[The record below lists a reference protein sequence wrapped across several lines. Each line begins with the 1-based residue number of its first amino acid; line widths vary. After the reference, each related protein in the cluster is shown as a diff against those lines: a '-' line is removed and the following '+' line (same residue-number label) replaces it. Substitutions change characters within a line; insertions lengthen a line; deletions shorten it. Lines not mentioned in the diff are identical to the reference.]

1 MDYLNSIHCNKE
13 PFAATSGKDSYL
25 SKPFHDA
32 LEKLTLS
39 IRLGAGLHVVVGT
52 NGSGKTTLLEQLS
65 EKFSADTNTIVLS
78 INNPQYSNL
87 PQFLTTLAGAF
98 KIIKPPSGIEDKKF
112 QEAFNTFFHKQCL
125 QEKKSVLLLI
135 DNGQTL
141 PDFCLQALNDFY
153 NHHTD
158 CRRMLQTVIC
168 GDPPLQ
174 NKIKSINEINSRV
187 VFTIPLKSFSFKET
201 KEFIRFHLERA
212 ALTPDSPP
220 ALFSTSSLWA
230 IYRLTQ
236 GDPKQIIDLCHF
248 IVLTLIIENQEKA
261 NWFMTLRCANLLFP
275 KRAKKLQ
282 LIRAGS
288 LSSLIVLML
297 IFGLWSEQ
305 MKTVMAPP
313 AKQSAKPPIVK
324 KLLPINP
331 QPQEVAKVE
340 EAVQPEP
347 EKAQESAVVPPAEKE
362 ISTIIEET
370 IQQEPEVANEIA
382 PIPQPVEEKLATVVP
397 PAEKITAITND
408 AAQEKTP
415 AGINVQEESGIET
428 VPVVP
433 GAVPVEEI
441 TKIISPA
448 ILERREVMPGDT
460 FLVMIQKVYG
470 PGHLKPHFINQVLE
484 ANPQLR
490 NPENLAVGNE
500 VFFPFLAAKDEMPIV
515 TMAENPVAVAGETD
529 SLVSKKLNRKMQP
542 ADSPDLIGKLTVQPG
557 DTLEKLIRGIY
568 GPFSFNPDY
577 TRKVL
582 AANKQLKNPDR
593 LEVGETIYLPD
604 LPVMPEIGLPAKPQ
618 SVASR
623 GETPEFLGEI
633 TAIEDDTFG
642 DMIRNIYGP
651 GSFNDEN
658 IAKVLAV
665 NPKMKN
671 SNFLLVGQKVRFPTI
686 LVALT
691 PKTPDVWWVKIITLN
706 DLQSAYRFLRVYSTW
721 SPPLLIIPSR
731 DDTGRVLF
739 NVLLQEYFM
748 DKQSAQT
755 ALNELPGSIKV
766 DAKAL
771 QGLNSNTFYYWT
783 K

>member
-25 SKPFHDA
+25 NKPFHEA
-32 LEKLTLS
+32 LEKLTHS
-39 IRLGAGLHVVVGT
+39 IRLGAGLHVVVGA

-65 EKFSADTNTIVLS
+65 EKFSGDKNTIVLS

-87 PQFLTTLAGAF
+87 PQFLITLAGAF
-98 KIIKPPSGIEDKKF
+98 KTIKPPSGMEDKKF
-112 QEAFNTFFHKQCL
+112 QEAFHTFFHKQCL

-135 DNGQTL
+135 DNGHIL
-141 PDFCLQALNDFY
+141 PDFCLQALNALY

-168 GDPPLQ
+168 GDPSLQ
-174 NKIKSINEINSRV
+174 KKIKSIIEINSRV

-220 ALFSTSSLWA
+220 ALFSTSSQWA

-248 IVLTLIIENQEKA
+248 IVLTLVIENQEKA
-261 NWFMTLRCANLLFP
+261 NWFMTLRCANLLTP

-305 MKTVMAPP
+305 MQTVMAPP
-313 AKQSAKPPIVK
+313 TKLTAKHSVAKKI
-324 KLLPINP
+324 LPTKP
-331 QPQEVAKVE
+331 HPQEVAKVE

-362 ISTIIEET
+362 ISTIIEEA
-370 IQQEPEVANEIA
+370 IQQEPEVAKE
-382 PIPQPVEEKLATVVP
+382 VVIS

-441 TKIISPA
+441 TKIIYPA

-490 NPENLAVGNE
+490 NPEILEVGNE
-500 VFFPFLAAKDEMPIV
+500 VFFPFLAANDEMPIV

-633 TAIEDDTFG
+633 TAIEDDTFS

-671 SNFLLVGQKVRFPTI
+671 SNFLSVGQKVRFPTI

-706 DLQSAYRFLRVYSTW
+706 DLHSAYRFLRVYSTW

-771 QGLNSNTFYYWT
+771 QGLNSNTFYYLT

>member
-25 SKPFHDA
+25 NKPFHEA
-32 LEKLTLS
+32 LEKLTHS
-39 IRLGAGLHVVVGT
+39 IRLGAGLHVVVGA

-65 EKFSADTNTIVLS
+65 EKFSGDKNTIVLS

-98 KIIKPPSGIEDKKF
+98 KTIKPPSGMEDKKF
-112 QEAFNTFFHKQCL
+112 QEAFHTFFHKQCL

-141 PDFCLQALNDFY
+141 PDFCLQALNDLY

-168 GDPPLQ
+168 GDPSLQ
-174 NKIKSINEINSRV
+174 KKIKSIIEINSRV

-220 ALFSTSSLWA
+220 ALFSTSSQWA

-248 IVLTLIIENQEKA
+248 IVLTLVIENQEKA
-261 NWFMTLRCANLLFP
+261 NWFMTLRCANLLTP

-305 MKTVMAPP
+305 MQTVMAPP
-313 AKQSAKPPIVK
+313 TKLTAKHSVAKKI
-324 KLLPINP
+324 LPTKP
-331 QPQEVAKVE
+331 HPQEVAKVE

-347 EKAQESAVVPPAEKE
+347 EKAQESA
-362 ISTIIEET
+362 
-370 IQQEPEVANEIA
+370 
-382 PIPQPVEEKLATVVP
+382 VVP

-665 NPKMKN
+665 NPKMKG
-671 SNFLLVGQKVRFPTI
+671 SNFLSVGQKVRFPTI

-721 SPPLLIIPSR
+721 SPPMLIIPSR

>member
-1 MDYLNSIHCNKE
+1 M
-13 PFAATSGKDSYL
+13 
-25 SKPFHDA
+25 
-32 LEKLTLS
+32 
-39 IRLGAGLHVVVGT
+39 
-52 NGSGKTTLLEQLS
+52 
-65 EKFSADTNTIVLS
+65 
-78 INNPQYSNL
+78 
-87 PQFLTTLAGAF
+87 
-98 KIIKPPSGIEDKKF
+98 
-112 QEAFNTFFHKQCL
+112 
-125 QEKKSVLLLI
+125 
-135 DNGQTL
+135 
-141 PDFCLQALNDFY
+141 
-153 NHHTD
+153 
-158 CRRMLQTVIC
+158 
-168 GDPPLQ
+168 
-174 NKIKSINEINSRV
+174 
-187 VFTIPLKSFSFKET
+187 
-201 KEFIRFHLERA
+201 
-212 ALTPDSPP
+212 
-220 ALFSTSSLWA
+220 
-230 IYRLTQ
+230 
-236 GDPKQIIDLCHF
+236 
-248 IVLTLIIENQEKA
+248 
-261 NWFMTLRCANLLFP
+261 
-275 KRAKKLQ
+275 
-282 LIRAGS
+282 
-288 LSSLIVLML
+288 
-297 IFGLWSEQ
+297 
-305 MKTVMAPP
+305 
-313 AKQSAKPPIVK
+313 
-324 KLLPINP
+324 
-331 QPQEVAKVE
+331 
-340 EAVQPEP
+340 
-347 EKAQESAVVPPAEKE
+347 
-362 ISTIIEET
+362 
-370 IQQEPEVANEIA
+370 
-382 PIPQPVEEKLATVVP
+382 
-397 PAEKITAITND
+397 
-408 AAQEKTP
+408 
-415 AGINVQEESGIET
+415 
-428 VPVVP
+428 PVVP

-500 VFFPFLAAKDEMPIV
+500 VFFPVLAAKDEMPIV

-651 GSFNDEN
+651 DSFNDEN

-671 SNFLLVGQKVRFPTI
+671 SNFLSVGQKVRFPTI

-721 SPPLLIIPSR
+721 SPPMLIIPSR

-766 DAKAL
+766 GTKAL
-771 QGLNSNTFYYWT
+771 HGLNSNTFYYWT

>member
-25 SKPFHDA
+25 NKPFHEA
-32 LEKLTLS
+32 LEKLTHS
-39 IRLGAGLHVVVGT
+39 IRLGAGLHVVVGA

-65 EKFSADTNTIVLS
+65 EKFSGDKNTIVLS

-141 PDFCLQALNDFY
+141 PDFCLQALNDLY

-168 GDPPLQ
+168 GDPSLQ
-174 NKIKSINEINSRV
+174 KKIKSINEINSRV

-220 ALFSTSSLWA
+220 ALFSTSSQWA

-248 IVLTLIIENQEKA
+248 IVLTLVIENQEKA
-261 NWFMTLRCANLLFP
+261 NWFMTLRCANLLTP
-275 KRAKKLQ
+275 TRAKKLQ

-305 MKTVMAPP
+305 MQTVMAPP
-313 AKQSAKPPIVK
+313 TKLTAKHSVAKKI
-324 KLLPINP
+324 LPTKP
-331 QPQEVAKVE
+331 HPQEVAKVE

-347 EKAQESAVVPPAEKE
+347 EKTQESAVVPPAEKE
-362 ISTIIEET
+362 ISTIIEEA
-370 IQQEPEVANEIA
+370 IQQEPEVAKE
-382 PIPQPVEEKLATVVP
+382 VVIS
-397 PAEKITAITND
+397 PAEKITALTND

-470 PGHLKPHFINQVLE
+470 PGHLKPHFINQVIA

-500 VFFPFLAAKDEMPIV
+500 VFFPVLEAKDEMPVV

-529 SLVSKKLNRKMQP
+529 SLVSKKLNRKMP
-542 ADSPDLIGKLTVQPG
+542 PPDSPDLIGKLTVQPG
-557 DTLEKLIRGIY
+557 DTLGKLICGIY

-651 GSFNDEN
+651 DSFNDEN

-671 SNFLLVGQKVRFPTI
+671 SNFLSVGQKVRFPTI

-721 SPPLLIIPSR
+721 SPPMLIIPSR

-739 NVLLQEYFM
+739 NVLLLEYFM

-755 ALNELPGSIKV
+755 ALNELPDSITV

-771 QGLNSNTFYYWT
+771 HGLNSNTFYYWT

>member
-1 MDYLNSIHCNKE
+1 M
-13 PFAATSGKDSYL
+13 
-25 SKPFHDA
+25 
-32 LEKLTLS
+32 
-39 IRLGAGLHVVVGT
+39 
-52 NGSGKTTLLEQLS
+52 
-65 EKFSADTNTIVLS
+65 
-78 INNPQYSNL
+78 
-87 PQFLTTLAGAF
+87 
-98 KIIKPPSGIEDKKF
+98 
-112 QEAFNTFFHKQCL
+112 
-125 QEKKSVLLLI
+125 
-135 DNGQTL
+135 
-141 PDFCLQALNDFY
+141 
-153 NHHTD
+153 
-158 CRRMLQTVIC
+158 
-168 GDPPLQ
+168 
-174 NKIKSINEINSRV
+174 
-187 VFTIPLKSFSFKET
+187 
-201 KEFIRFHLERA
+201 
-212 ALTPDSPP
+212 
-220 ALFSTSSLWA
+220 
-230 IYRLTQ
+230 
-236 GDPKQIIDLCHF
+236 
-248 IVLTLIIENQEKA
+248 
-261 NWFMTLRCANLLFP
+261 
-275 KRAKKLQ
+275 
-282 LIRAGS
+282 
-288 LSSLIVLML
+288 
-297 IFGLWSEQ
+297 
-305 MKTVMAPP
+305 
-313 AKQSAKPPIVK
+313 
-324 KLLPINP
+324 
-331 QPQEVAKVE
+331 
-340 EAVQPEP
+340 
-347 EKAQESAVVPPAEKE
+347 
-362 ISTIIEET
+362 
-370 IQQEPEVANEIA
+370 
-382 PIPQPVEEKLATVVP
+382 
-397 PAEKITAITND
+397 
-408 AAQEKTP
+408 
-415 AGINVQEESGIET
+415 
-428 VPVVP
+428 PVVP

-470 PGHLKPHFINQVLE
+470 PGHLKPHFINQVIE

-500 VFFPFLAAKDEMPIV
+500 VFFPVLAAKDEMPIV

-651 GSFNDEN
+651 DSFNDEN

-665 NPKMKN
+665 NPKMKG
-671 SNFLLVGQKVRFPTI
+671 SNFLSVGQKVRFPTI

-721 SPPLLIIPSR
+721 SPPMLIIPSR

-755 ALNELPGSIKV
+755 ALNELPDSITV

>member
-13 PFAATSGKDSYL
+13 PFAVTSGKDSYL

-39 IRLGAGLHVVVGT
+39 IRLGAGLHVVVGA

-141 PDFCLQALNDFY
+141 PDFCLQALNDLY

-174 NKIKSINEINSRV
+174 KKIKSINEINSRV

-220 ALFSTSSLWA
+220 ALFSTSSQWA

-248 IVLTLIIENQEKA
+248 IVLTLVIENQEKA
-261 NWFMTLRCANLLFP
+261 NWFMTLRCATLLSP

-305 MKTVMAPP
+305 MQTVMAPP
-313 AKQSAKPPIVK
+313 TKLTAKHSVAKKI
-324 KLLPINP
+324 LPTKP
-331 QPQEVAKVE
+331 HPQEVAKVE

-362 ISTIIEET
+362 ISTIIEEA
-370 IQQEPEVANEIA
+370 IQQEPEVAKE
-382 PIPQPVEEKLATVVP
+382 VVIS

-428 VPVVP
+428 VP
-433 GAVPVEEI
+433 
-441 TKIISPA
+441 
-448 ILERREVMPGDT
+448 GDT

-470 PGHLKPHFINQVLE
+470 PGHLKPHFINQVIE

-500 VFFPFLAAKDEMPIV
+500 VFFPVLAAKDEMPIV

-651 GSFNDEN
+651 DSFNDEN

-665 NPKMKN
+665 NPKMKG
-671 SNFLLVGQKVRFPTI
+671 SNFLSVGQKVRFPTI

-691 PKTPDVWWVKIITLN
+691 PKTPDVWWVKIITLS

-721 SPPLLIIPSR
+721 SPPMLIIPSR

-755 ALNELPGSIKV
+755 ALNELPDSITV

>member
-25 SKPFHDA
+25 NKPFHEA
-32 LEKLTLS
+32 LEKLTHS
-39 IRLGAGLHVVVGT
+39 IRLGAGLHVVVGA

-65 EKFSADTNTIVLS
+65 EKFSGDKNTIVLS

-98 KIIKPPSGIEDKKF
+98 KTIKPPSGMEDKKF
-112 QEAFNTFFHKQCL
+112 QEAFHTFFHKQCL

-141 PDFCLQALNDFY
+141 PDFCLQALNDLY

-168 GDPPLQ
+168 GDPSLQ
-174 NKIKSINEINSRV
+174 KKIKSINEINNRV

-220 ALFSTSSLWA
+220 ALFSTSSQWA

-248 IVLTLIIENQEKA
+248 IVLTLVIENQEKA
-261 NWFMTLRCANLLFP
+261 NWFMTLRCANLLTP

-305 MKTVMAPP
+305 MQTVMAPP
-313 AKQSAKPPIVK
+313 TKLTAKHSVAKKI
-324 KLLPINP
+324 LPTKP
-331 QPQEVAKVE
+331 HPQEVAKVE

-362 ISTIIEET
+362 ISPIIEEA
-370 IQQEPEVANEIA
+370 IQQEPEVAKE
-382 PIPQPVEEKLATVVP
+382 VVIS
-397 PAEKITAITND
+397 PAEKITSITND

-470 PGHLKPHFINQVLE
+470 PGHLKPHFINQVIE

-500 VFFPFLAAKDEMPIV
+500 VFFPVLAAKDEMPIV

-557 DTLEKLIRGIY
+557 DTLGKLICGIY

-642 DMIRNIYGP
+642 DMIHNIYGP
-651 GSFNDEN
+651 DSFNDEN

-665 NPKMKN
+665 NPKMKG
-671 SNFLLVGQKVRFPTI
+671 SNFLSVGQKVRFPTI

-721 SPPLLIIPSR
+721 SPPMLIIPSR

-766 DAKAL
+766 GTKAL
-771 QGLNSNTFYYWT
+771 HGLNSNTFYYWT

>member
-1 MDYLNSIHCNKE
+1 MDYLNSINCNKE

-25 SKPFHDA
+25 NKPFHEA
-32 LEKLTLS
+32 LEKLTHS
-39 IRLGAGLHVVVGT
+39 IRLGAGLHVVVGA

-65 EKFSADTNTIVLS
+65 EKFSGDKNTIVLS

-98 KIIKPPSGIEDKKF
+98 KTIKPPSGMEDKKF
-112 QEAFNTFFHKQCL
+112 QEAFHTFFHKQCL
-125 QEKKSVLLLI
+125 QEKKRVLLLI

-141 PDFCLQALNDFY
+141 PDFCLQALNDLY

-168 GDPPLQ
+168 GDPSLQ
-174 NKIKSINEINSRV
+174 KKIKSINEINNRV

-220 ALFSTSSLWA
+220 ALFSTSSQWA

-236 GDPKQIIDLCHF
+236 GNPKQIIDLCHF
-248 IVLTLIIENQEKA
+248 IVLTLFIENQEKA
-261 NWFMTLRCANLLFP
+261 NWFMTLRCANLLTP

-305 MKTVMAPP
+305 MQTVMAPP
-313 AKQSAKPPIVK
+313 TKLTAKYSVAKKI
-324 KLLPINP
+324 LPTKP
-331 QPQEVAKVE
+331 HPQEVAKVE
-340 EAVQPEP
+340 EDVQPEP

-362 ISTIIEET
+362 ISTIIEEA
-370 IQQEPEVANEIA
+370 IQREPEVAKE
-382 PIPQPVEEKLATVVP
+382 VVIS
-397 PAEKITAITND
+397 PAEKITAVTND

-470 PGHLKPHFINQVLE
+470 PGHLKPHFINQVIE

-500 VFFPFLAAKDEMPIV
+500 VFFPVLAAKDEMPVV

-557 DTLEKLIRGIY
+557 DTLGKLICGIY

-651 GSFNDEN
+651 DSFNDEN

-665 NPKMKN
+665 NPKMKG
-671 SNFLLVGQKVRFPTI
+671 SNFLSVGQKVRFPTI

-721 SPPLLIIPSR
+721 SPPMLIIPSR

-748 DKQSAQT
+748 DKKSAQT
-755 ALNELPGSIKV
+755 ALNELPGSITV

-771 QGLNSNTFYYWT
+771 HGLNSNTFYYWT

>member
-1 MDYLNSIHCNKE
+1 MDYLNNIHCNKE

-25 SKPFHDA
+25 NKPFHEA
-32 LEKLTLS
+32 LEKLTHS
-39 IRLGAGLHVVVGT
+39 IRLGAGLHVVVGA

-65 EKFSADTNTIVLS
+65 EKFSGDKNTIVLS

-98 KIIKPPSGIEDKKF
+98 KTIKPPSGMEDKKF
-112 QEAFNTFFHKQCL
+112 QEAFHTFFHKQCL

-141 PDFCLQALNDFY
+141 PDFCLQALNDLY

-168 GDPPLQ
+168 GDPSLQ
-174 NKIKSINEINSRV
+174 KKIKSINEINNRV

-220 ALFSTSSLWA
+220 ALFSTSSQWA

-248 IVLTLIIENQEKA
+248 IVLTLVIENQEKA
-261 NWFMTLRCANLLFP
+261 NWFMTLRCANLLTP

-305 MKTVMAPP
+305 MQTVMAPP
-313 AKQSAKPPIVK
+313 TKLTAKHSVAKKI
-324 KLLPINP
+324 LPTKP
-331 QPQEVAKVE
+331 HPQEVAKVE

-347 EKAQESAVVPPAEKE
+347 EKAQESAIVPPAEKE
-362 ISTIIEET
+362 ISTIIEEA
-370 IQQEPEVANEIA
+370 IQQEPEVAKE
-382 PIPQPVEEKLATVVP
+382 VVIS

-470 PGHLKPHFINQVLE
+470 PGHLKPHFINQVIA

-500 VFFPFLAAKDEMPIV
+500 VFFPVLEAKDEMPVV

-542 ADSPDLIGKLTVQPG
+542 PDSPDLIGKLTVQPG
-557 DTLEKLIRGIY
+557 DTLGKLICGIY

-642 DMIRNIYGP
+642 DMIHNIYGP
-651 GSFNDEN
+651 DSFNDEN

-665 NPKMKN
+665 NPKMKG
-671 SNFLLVGQKVRFPTI
+671 SNFLSVGQKVRFPTI

-721 SPPLLIIPSR
+721 SPPMLIIPSR

-755 ALNELPGSIKV
+755 ALNELPGSITV

-771 QGLNSNTFYYWT
+771 HGLNSNTFYYWT